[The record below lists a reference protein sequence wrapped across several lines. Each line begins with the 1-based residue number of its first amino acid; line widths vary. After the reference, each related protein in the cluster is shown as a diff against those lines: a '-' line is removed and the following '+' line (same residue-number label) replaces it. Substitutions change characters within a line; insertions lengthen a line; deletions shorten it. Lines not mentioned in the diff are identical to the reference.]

1 MVSMR
6 HPIFLLAIGLFLSS
20 VTAAPAF
27 AQGILPSSFGGWT
40 GTPQPGI
47 PAPAAND
54 GDHVSNMA
62 AVQVAATQ
70 QEYGFVAAEQA
81 AYSRANDKLQVTL
94 YRMKDPSGA
103 YGIYSYLRSPDM
115 PRAEVTDHSAMS
127 RERALVLDGNLV
139 LDIHATDLQRAGKDL
154 NALVAAINPKAQQGP
169 LPTISEHLPTKGFI
183 ERSDKYILGPQ
194 TLNQFFP
201 VTPND
206 WLGFGTGAEA
216 EVARY
221 RMDGR
226 ELNLLI
232 ADFPTPQTAQ
242 KKLLELQQDYHVNAP
257 SGPPNGS
264 PIFARR
270 SITLLAI
277 VSGARNPEEAN
288 KLLDQIQSGTE
299 VTWNEPTFQ
308 FKEPPITTMIVGAII
323 GTGIICCFA
332 LVSGLAFGGFRLVV
346 KRWLPD
352 KVFDRSS
359 TMQVL
364 QLGLGSKPI
373 NSEDFYGI
381 DRKPSK

>member
-1 MVSMR
+1 MR
-6 HPIFLLAIGLFLSS
+6 RSIFLLTSGLFLS
-20 VTAAPAF
+20 AIPAS
-27 AQGILPSSFGGWT
+27 AQGILPNSFAGWT
-40 GTPQPGI
+40 ADPQPGI
-47 PAPAAND
+47 PAPV
-54 GDHVSNMA
+54 VSNDHIASMA
-62 AVQVAATQ
+62 AGQLAATQ
-70 QEYGFVAAEQA
+70 QEYGFVSGEQA
-81 AYSRANDKLQVTL
+81 AYSRASEKLQVTL

-115 PRAEVTDHSAMS
+115 LRVDITDHSAMS

-139 LDIHATDLQRAGKDL
+139 LDIHGADLQRSGKDL
-154 NALVAAINPKAQQGP
+154 SALVAAINPKAEQGP
-169 LPTISEHLPTKGFI
+169 LPALSDHLPTKGFI
-183 ERSDKYILGPQ
+183 DRSDKYILGPQ

-201 VTPND
+201 VTTND
-206 WLGFGTGAEA
+206 WLGFDTGAEA

-221 RMDGR
+221 HVDGR

-242 KKLLELQQDYHVNAP
+242 KKLTQLQQDYHVNAP
-257 SGPPNGS
+257 NTDPNGS

-277 VSGARNPEEAN
+277 VSGARTREEAN
-288 KLLDQIQSGTE
+288 KVLDQIQSGTE

-308 FKEPPITTMIVGAII
+308 FKEPAITTMIVGAII

-332 LVSGLAFGGFRLVV
+332 LVSGLAFGGFRLVI

-359 TMQVL
+359 QMQVL

>member
-1 MVSMR
+1 MR
-6 HPIFLLAIGLFLSS
+6 RSIFLLTIGLFLS
-20 VTAAPAF
+20 AIPAS
-27 AQGILPSSFGGWT
+27 AQGILPSSFAGWT
-40 GTPQPGI
+40 GDPQPGI
-47 PAPAAND
+47 PAPVAYS
-54 GDHVSNMA
+54 DHIASMA
-62 AVQVAATQ
+62 AGQLAATQ
-70 QEYGFVAAEQA
+70 QEYGFVSGEQA
-81 AYSRANDKLQVTL
+81 AYSRANQKLQVTL

-103 YGIYSYLRSPDM
+103 YGLYSYLRSPDM
-115 PRAEVTDHSAMS
+115 LRADITDHSAMS

-139 LDIHATDLQRAGKDL
+139 LDIHGADLQRSGKDL
-154 NALVAAINPKAQQGP
+154 SALVAAINPKAEQGP
-169 LPTISEHLPTKGFI
+169 LPALSDHLPTKGFI
-183 ERSDKYILGPQ
+183 DRSDKYILGPQ

-201 VTPND
+201 VTTND
-206 WLGFGTGAEA
+206 WLGFDTGAEA

-221 RMDGR
+221 HVDGR

-242 KKLLELQQDYHVNAP
+242 KKLAQLQQDYHVNAP
-257 SGPPNGS
+257 STDPNGS

-277 VSGARNPEEAN
+277 VSGARTREEAN
-288 KLLDQIQSGTE
+288 KVLDQIQSGTE

-308 FKEPPITTMIVGAII
+308 FKEPAITTMIVGAII

-332 LVSGLAFGGFRLVV
+332 LVSGLAFGGFRLVI

-359 TMQVL
+359 QMQVL

-381 DRKPSK
+381 GRKPSK

>member
-1 MVSMR
+1 MR
-6 HPIFLLAIGLFLSS
+6 RAMPLLVLIVLLAAL
-20 VTAAPAF
+20 PAS
-27 AQGILPSSFGGWT
+27 AQGILPNSFGGWS
-40 GTPQPGI
+40 GSVKAGLNPPELQ
-47 PAPAAND
+47 D
-54 GDHVSNMA
+54 GDPANMLAGELA
-62 AVQVAATQ
+62 AVR
-70 QEYGFVAAEQA
+70 QEYGFVSGEEGT
-81 AYSRANDKLQVTL
+81 YSLSKDKAQVTL

-103 YGIYSYLRSPDM
+103 YGLYSFLRAPDM
-115 PRAEVTDHSAMS
+115 ARSGPNEHSVMS
-127 RERALVLDGNLV
+127 RQEALILLGNLV
-139 LDIHATDLQRAGKDL
+139 LDIHGADLTKDSNAL
-154 NALVAAINPKAQQGP
+154 NALVGAVSSKAQQGP
-169 LPTISEHLPTKGFI
+169 LPTLTEHLPTKGFI
-183 ERSDKYILGPQ
+183 DRSDKYILGPV

-201 VTPND
+201 VSQND
-206 WLGFGTGAEA
+206 WLGFSTGAEA

-221 RMDGR
+221 RVNGR

-242 KKLLELQQDYHVNAP
+242 KKLNELQQVYHVNAADADQ
-257 SGPPNGS
+257 NGS
-264 PIFARR
+264 PVFGKR

-277 VSGARNPEEAN
+277 VFGARTQAEADKLLEQVQSGA
-288 KLLDQIQSGTE
+288 E

-332 LVSGLAFGGFRLVV
+332 LISGIAFGGFRIVV
-346 KRWLPD
+346 KRLFPD

-381 DRKPSK
+381 ERNQPK

>member
-1 MVSMR
+1 MR
-6 HPIFLLAIGLFLSS
+6 RSIFLLTIGLFLS
-20 VTAAPAF
+20 AIPAS
-27 AQGILPSSFGGWT
+27 AQGILPSSFAGWS
-40 GTPQPGI
+40 GDPQPGT
-47 PAPAAND
+47 PAPVVNND
-54 GDHVSNMA
+54 HNASMA
-62 AVQVAATQ
+62 AGQLAATQ
-70 QEYGFVAAEQA
+70 QEYGFVSGEQA
-81 AYSRANDKLQVTL
+81 AYSRASEKLQVTL

-103 YGIYSYLRSPDM
+103 YGLYSYLRSPDM
-115 PRAEVTDHSAMS
+115 LRADITGHSAMS

-139 LDIHATDLQRAGKDL
+139 LDIHGADLQRSGKDL
-154 NALVAAINPKAQQGP
+154 NALVASINPKAEQGP
-169 LPTISEHLPTKGFI
+169 LPALSDHLPTKGFI
-183 ERSDKYILGPQ
+183 DRSDKYILGPQ

-201 VTPND
+201 VTTND
-206 WLGFGTGAEA
+206 WLGFDTGAEA

-221 RMDGR
+221 HLDGR

-242 KKLLELQQDYHVNAP
+242 KKLTQLQQDYHVNAP
-257 SGPPNGS
+257 SSDPNGS

-277 VSGARNPEEAN
+277 VSGARTREEAN
-288 KLLDQIQSGTE
+288 KVLDQIQSGTE

-308 FKEPPITTMIVGAII
+308 FKEPAITTMIVGAII

-332 LVSGLAFGGFRLVV
+332 LVSGLAFGGFRLVI

-359 TMQVL
+359 QMQVL

>member
-6 HPIFLLAIGLFLSS
+6 RSIFLLTIGLFLS
-20 VTAAPAF
+20 AIPAS
-27 AQGILPSSFGGWT
+27 AQGILPSSFAGWT
-40 GTPQPGI
+40 GDPQPGI
-47 PAPAAND
+47 PAPVVYS
-54 GDHVSNMA
+54 DHIASMA
-62 AVQVAATQ
+62 AGQLAATE
-70 QEYGFVAAEQA
+70 QEYGFVSGEQA
-81 AYSRANDKLQVTL
+81 AYSRANQKLQVTL

-103 YGIYSYLRSPDM
+103 YGLYSYLRSPDM
-115 PRAEVTDHSAMS
+115 LRADITDHSAMS

-139 LDIHATDLQRAGKDL
+139 LDIYGADLQRSGKDL
-154 NALVAAINPKAQQGP
+154 NALVAAINPKAEQGP
-169 LPTISEHLPTKGFI
+169 LPALSDHLPTKGFI
-183 ERSDKYILGPQ
+183 DRSDKYILGPQ

-201 VTPND
+201 VTTND
-206 WLGFGTGAEA
+206 WLGFDTGAEA

-221 RMDGR
+221 HVDGR

-242 KKLLELQQDYHVNAP
+242 KKLAQLQQDYHVNAP
-257 SGPPNGS
+257 STDPNGS

-277 VSGARNPEEAN
+277 VSGARTREEAN
-288 KLLDQIQSGTE
+288 KVLDQIQSGTE

-308 FKEPPITTMIVGAII
+308 FKEPAITTMIVGAII

-332 LVSGLAFGGFRLVV
+332 LVSGLAFGGFRLVI

-359 TMQVL
+359 QMQVL

-381 DRKPSK
+381 GRKPSK

>member
-6 HPIFLLAIGLFLSS
+6 RFPFLLIIVAFFS
-20 VTAAPAF
+20 VIPAS
-27 AQGILPSSFGGWT
+27 AQGVLPGSFLGWT
-40 GTPQPGI
+40 GSTQAGT
-47 PAPAAND
+47 ATAAAANPD
-54 GDHVSNMA
+54 LAPGATADQQA
-62 AVQVAATQ
+62 AAK
-70 QEYGFVAAEQA
+70 QEYGYLSGETLVYTRGTQTL
-81 AYSRANDKLQVTL
+81 RVTL

-103 YGIYSYLRSPDM
+103 YGMYSYLRSPDM
-115 PRAEVTDHSAMS
+115 PRAEMTDHSAMS
-127 RERALVLDGNLV
+127 RERALVLDGNFV
-139 LDIHATDLQRAGKDL
+139 LDIHGADLPRSSKDL
-154 NALVAAINPKAQQGP
+154 NALVAALSPKADQGP
-169 LPTISEHLPTKGFI
+169 LPTVSEHLPTKGFI
-183 ERSDKYILGPQ
+183 ERSDKYILGPV

-201 VTPND
+201 VTSND

-221 RMDGR
+221 RVDGR
-226 ELNLLI
+226 ELNLLL

-242 KKLLELQQDYHVNAP
+242 KKLAQLQQDYHVNSP
-257 SGPPNGS
+257 SAAPNGS

-277 VSGARNPEEAN
+277 VSGARTLEEAN

-308 FKEPPITTMIVGAII
+308 FKEPPISTMIVGAII
-323 GTGIICCFA
+323 GTGVICCFA
-332 LVSGLAFGGFRLVV
+332 LISGLAFGGFRLVV

-359 TMQVL
+359 EMQVL

-381 DRKPSK
+381 ERRPSK

>member
-1 MVSMR
+1 MR
-6 HPIFLLAIGLFLSS
+6 HAMPLLILSVLLAAI
-20 VTAAPAF
+20 PAS
-27 AQGILPSSFGGWT
+27 AQGILPNTFAGWT
-40 GTPQPGI
+40 GTTTAGLN
-47 PAPAAND
+47 PADVHN
-54 GDHVSNMA
+54 GDHVGSMNAQQQA
-62 AVQVAATQ
+62 AAR
-70 QEYGFVAAEQA
+70 QEYGFLSGEEG
-81 AYSRANDKLQVTL
+81 AYSQGKDTLQVTL

-103 YGIYSYLRSPDM
+103 YGLYSYLRTPDM
-115 PRAEVTDHSAMS
+115 ARSGPNDHSVMS
-127 RERALVLDGNLV
+127 RDDELLLLGNFVLE
-139 LDIHATDLQRAGKDL
+139 IHGSDLARNSGDL
-154 NALVAAINPKAQQGP
+154 NALVSAVAPKSQQGP
-169 LPTISEHLPTKGFI
+169 LPTLTEHLPTKGFI
-183 ERSDKYILGPQ
+183 DRSDKYILGPV

-201 VTPND
+201 VSQND
-206 WLGFGTGAEA
+206 WLGFSTGAEA

-221 RMDGR
+221 HVDGR

-242 KKLLELQQDYHVNAP
+242 KKLNELQQDYHVNAADADQ
-257 SGPPNGS
+257 NGS
-264 PIFARR
+264 PVFGKR

-277 VSGARNPEEAN
+277 VFGARSQAEAD
-288 KLLDQIQSGTE
+288 KLLDQVQSGAE

-332 LVSGLAFGGFRLVV
+332 LISGIAFGGFRIVV
-346 KRWLPD
+346 KRFWPD

-381 DRKPSK
+381 ERNPPK

>member
-1 MVSMR
+1 MR
-6 HPIFLLAIGLFLSS
+6 HAMPLLILFVLLAA
-20 VTAAPAF
+20 VPASAQAVLPNSF
-27 AQGILPSSFGGWT
+27 AGWT
-40 GTPQPGI
+40 GTTGAGLNPPVI
-47 PAPAAND
+47 YN
-54 GDHVSNMA
+54 GDHVGSMNAQRQA
-62 AVQVAATQ
+62 AAR
-70 QEYGFVAAEQA
+70 QEYGFLSGEEGT
-81 AYSRANDKLQVTL
+81 YSLGKDTLQVTL

-103 YGIYSYLRSPDM
+103 YGLYSYLRTPEM
-115 PRAEVTDHSAMS
+115 AHAGPNDHSVMS
-127 RERALVLDGNLV
+127 RDEALVLLGSLV
-139 LDIHATDLQRAGKDL
+139 LAIHGSDLFKHSGDL
-154 NALVAAINPKAQQGP
+154 NALVSAVAPKAQQGP
-169 LPTISEHLPTKGFI
+169 LPTLTEHLPTKGFI
-183 ERSDKYILGPQ
+183 DRSDKYILGPV

-201 VTPND
+201 VSQND
-206 WLGFGTGAEA
+206 WLGFSTGAEA

-221 RMDGR
+221 HVDGR

-242 KKLLELQQDYHVNAP
+242 KKLNELQQDYHVNAADADQ
-257 SGPPNGS
+257 NGS
-264 PIFARR
+264 PVFGKR

-277 VSGARNPEEAN
+277 VFGARSQAEADKLLEQVQSGA
-288 KLLDQIQSGTE
+288 E

-332 LVSGLAFGGFRLVV
+332 LISGIAFGGFRIVV
-346 KRWLPD
+346 KRLLPD

-381 DRKPSK
+381 ERNPPK

>member
-1 MVSMR
+1 MR
-6 HPIFLLAIGLFLSS
+6 HATLLLLLVVFLAAIPTS
-20 VTAAPAF
+20 
-27 AQGILPSSFGGWT
+27 AQGVLPNSFAGWS
-40 GTPQPGI
+40 GTTSAGLN
-47 PAPAAND
+47 APVRYNGDKVGSMTAEQRAA
-54 GDHVSNMA
+54 A
-62 AVQVAATQ
+62 RR
-70 QEYGFVAAEQA
+70 EYGFVSGEEGS
-81 AYSRANDKLQVTL
+81 YSLGNYTLQVTL

-103 YGIYSYLRSPDM
+103 YGLYSYLRSPDM
-115 PRAEVTDHSAMS
+115 ERSGATEHSVMS
-127 RERALVLDGNLV
+127 RDEALVLLGNLV
-139 LDIHATDLQRAGKDL
+139 LDIHGSDLFKNAGDL
-154 NALVAAINPKAQQGP
+154 NALVSAVSSKAQRGP
-169 LPTISEHLPTKGFI
+169 LPTLTEHLPTKGFI
-183 ERSDKYILGPQ
+183 DRSDKYILGPV

-201 VTPND
+201 VSQND
-206 WLGFGTGAEA
+206 WLGFSTGAEA

-221 RMDGR
+221 HVDGR

-242 KKLLELQQDYHVNAP
+242 KKLNELQQVYHVNED
-257 SGPPNGS
+257 STVPNNS
-264 PIFARR
+264 PVFGKR

-277 VSGARNPEEAN
+277 VFGARTQEEAD
-288 KLLDQIQSGTE
+288 KLLDQVQSGAE

-332 LVSGLAFGGFRLVV
+332 LISGIAFGGFRIVV
-346 KRWLPD
+346 KRFWPD

-381 DRKPSK
+381 ERKVPK

>member
-1 MVSMR
+1 MVSMHR
-6 HPIFLLAIGLFLSS
+6 CLFLFTIMAFLCA
-20 VTAAPAF
+20 VPAS
-27 AQGILPSSFGGWT
+27 AQGILPASFAGWT
-40 GTPQPGI
+40 SNSLAGI
-47 PAPAAND
+47 PAPVIHN
-54 GDHVSNMA
+54 GDHVASMVASQQA
-62 AVQVAATQ
+62 AAR
-70 QEYGFVAAEQA
+70 QEYGFVSGEQA
-81 AYSRANDKLQVTL
+81 AYSRDNQEMQVTL

-103 YGIYSYLRSPDM
+103 YGMYSYLRSPDM
-115 PRAEVTDHSAMS
+115 PQAEVTDHSAMS
-127 RERALVLDGNLV
+127 RDRALVLDGDLV
-139 LDIHATDLQRAGKDL
+139 LDIRGADLQRLRNDL
-154 NALVAAINPKAQQGP
+154 NALVAAVNPKAQQGP
-169 LPTISEHLPTKGFI
+169 LPTISEHLPRKGFI
-183 ERSDKYILGPQ
+183 ERSDKYILGPV

-201 VTPND
+201 VNSND
-206 WLGFGTGAEA
+206 WLGFDRGAEA

-221 RMDGR
+221 REDGR
-226 ELNLLI
+226 ELNLLL

-242 KKLLELQQDYHVNAP
+242 KKLAQLQQDYHVNAP
-257 SGPPNGS
+257 VTDPNGS

-277 VSGARNPEEAN
+277 VSGARTPEEAN

-323 GTGIICCFA
+323 GTGVICCFA
-332 LVSGLAFGGFRLVV
+332 LISGLAFGGFRLVV

-359 TMQVL
+359 QMQVL

-381 DRKPSK
+381 ERRPSK

>member
-1 MVSMR
+1 MR
-6 HPIFLLAIGLFLSS
+6 RPLFL
-20 VTAAPAF
+20 VTIIAFLCAVPAS
-27 AQGILPSSFGGWT
+27 AQGILPPSFAGWT
-40 GTPQPGI
+40 GAPAGGI
-47 PAPAAND
+47 PSPAVGN
-54 GDHVSNMA
+54 GDHVASMA
-62 AVQVAATQ
+62 ASQQAAAR
-70 QEYGFVAAEQA
+70 QEYGFASGEQA
-81 AYSRANDKLQVTL
+81 TYSKGNDKLQVTL

-103 YGIYSYLRSPDM
+103 YGMYSYLRSADM
-115 PRAEVTDHSAMS
+115 PRAEMTDHSAMS
-127 RERALVLDGNLV
+127 RERALLLDGNLV
-139 LDIHATDLQRAGKDL
+139 FDIHGADLQRFGKDL
-154 NALVAAINPKAQQGP
+154 NALVAAVSPKAQQGP

-201 VTPND
+201 VTTND
-206 WLGFGTGAEA
+206 WLGFDGGAEA

-221 RMDGR
+221 RVDGR
-226 ELNLLI
+226 ELNLLL

-242 KKLLELQQDYHVNAP
+242 KKLAQLQRDYHVNAP
-257 SGPPNGS
+257 ATESNDS

-270 SITLLAI
+270 SITLLAL
-277 VSGARNPEEAN
+277 VSGARTLEEAN

-323 GTGIICCFA
+323 GTGVICCFA
-332 LVSGLAFGGFRLVV
+332 LISGLAFGGFRLAV

-359 TMQVL
+359 QMQVL

-381 DRKPSK
+381 ERRRSK

>member
-1 MVSMR
+1 MLSMR
-6 HPIFLLAIGLFLSS
+6 RSLFLFT
-20 VTAAPAF
+20 VMVFLYAVPAS
-27 AQGILPSSFGGWT
+27 AQGILPASFAGWT
-40 GTPQPGI
+40 GSPQAGI
-47 PAPAAND
+47 PAPVVYNGDQVGGMAANQQ
-54 GDHVSNMA
+54 A
-62 AVQVAATQ
+62 AAQ
-70 QEYGFVAAEQA
+70 QEYGFVSAEQA

-103 YGIYSYLRSPDM
+103 YGMYSYLRSPDM
-115 PRAEVTDHSAMS
+115 PRAEMTDHSAMS

-139 LDIHATDLQRAGKDL
+139 FDIRGTDLQRFGKDL
-154 NALVAAINPKAQQGP
+154 NALVAAVSPKAQQGP

-183 ERSDKYILGPQ
+183 ERSDKYVLGPV

-201 VTPND
+201 VTSND
-206 WLGFGTGAEA
+206 WLGFATGAEA

-221 RMDGR
+221 RVEGR
-226 ELNLLI
+226 ELNLLL

-242 KKLLELQQDYHVNAP
+242 KKLAQLQQDYHVNAP
-257 SGPPNGS
+257 LTDPTGS

-277 VSGARNPEEAN
+277 VSGARTPEEAN

-323 GTGIICCFA
+323 GTGVICCFA
-332 LVSGLAFGGFRLVV
+332 LISGLAFGGFRLMV

-359 TMQVL
+359 QMQVL

-381 DRKPSK
+381 ERRPSK